1 MNGSVINFQLLD
13 DGFDEVAVG
22 DFNQNNLI
30 TTWTL
35 ILEFEGIQ

>member
-13 DGFDEVAVG
+13 GEFTSLTG
-22 DFNQNNLI
+22 SINQNGLD
-30 TTWTL
+30 TSWTL